1 MVRVDMVSAALLI
14 PCYAIVH
21 RDHTEIFR
29 TLKADREEPEVVEV
43 IWDGRHGERRR
54 LARAHDAERRRR
66 DRRGPLPETL
76 LSGGVVV
83 GPQIPG
89 PGAGGVGWVVGRG

>member
-29 TLKADREEPEVVEV
+29 TLKADLEEPEVVEV
-43 IWDGRHGERRR
+43 IWDRRHGERRR
-54 LARAHDAERRRR
+54 LARAHDAERRQR
-66 DRRGPLPETL
+66 DRRGPLPEMWF
-76 LSGGVVV
+76 SFGFVVA
-83 GPQIPG
+83 PQIPR
-89 PGAGGVGWVVGRG
+89 PGAIGAG